1 MPLINLCYCNNKK
14 LHRNSTGR
22 PVEYKWSLHQQRVA
36 SSENET
42 SESPRD
48 NFSTSKPVDMFDSN
62 LSQLRGV
69 DGVHPNPPIPSN
81 SSYERSGQSQRNR
94 VFHWKILPIMAVV
107 PKNLVHHCVR
117 RWKYEFWNV
126 PHDLDMIMTTNL
138 LSIDYYLGDRIFL
151 NLLCLNKLQ
160 QIS

>member
-14 LHRNSTGR
+14 LHRNSIER

-69 DGVHPNPPIPSN
+69 DGIHLYPPPFELVLRTKWPITTKSHFPLKNSADHGSCPEEFGSPLCPSMKIRILKCSARSRHDYDN
-81 SSYERSGQSQRNR
+81 KSSFYR
-94 VFHWKILPIMAVV
+94 
-107 PKNLVHHCVR
+107 
-117 RWKYEFWNV
+117 
-126 PHDLDMIMTTNL
+126 L
-138 LSIDYYLGDRIFL
+138 LSRRQ
-151 NLLCLNKLQ
+151 NLPQSSLNKLQ
-160 QIS
+160 